1 MTKTLDIIRNLRYY
15 FVTVMLPFL
24 YAICFGM
31 SREDM
36 IMKLKRIVV
45 SVLLLTL
52 LLSVFLSLGATAMAD
67 EAPQEAALAYNAP
80 EAETIEESSSDG
92 VGLWLVIGGTLLMA
106 LFGVMS
112 VNCQKIYDSEK

>member
-1 MTKTLDIIRNLRYY
+1 MD
-15 FVTVMLPFL
+15 
-24 YAICFGM
+24 
-31 SREDM
+31 REDS

-52 LLSVFLSLGATAMAD
+52 LLTLFLSLGATAMAE
-67 EAPQEAALAYNAP
+67 EAPQEAALAYNAY
-80 EAETIEESSSDG
+80 EAETVEEISHDS